1 MKNVIGNILQELLS
15 EKGSPTK
22 KDFSEILGMSVKTL
36 YNVIDGSSELT
47 INQIT
52 KASNILGFDILNE
65 YHKRLKKEDVANFTK
80 SEPKKVAAEQ
90 QATLTFNFG
99 ILPGAYN
106 NIAAFMRDI
115 NALAEKHGIKVL

>member
-22 KDFSEILGMSVKTL
+22 KDFSEMLGISVKTL

-52 KASNILGFDILNE
+52 KASNILSYNILNE
-65 YHKRLKKEDVANFTK
+65 YHRRTLKEEGPATYQKEN
-80 SEPKKVAAEQ
+80 KKPPSHQ

-99 ILPGAYN
+99 IMPESYN

-115 NALAEKHGIKVL
+115 NSLAEKHGIKVL

>member
-22 KDFSEILGMSVKTL
+22 KDFSEMLGISVKTL
-36 YNVIDGSSELT
+36 YNVVDGSSELT

-52 KASNILGFDILNE
+52 KASDILNFDILNE
-65 YHKRLKKEDVANFTK
+65 YNKRIGKEYSSDSKMSVAKKIPTN
-80 SEPKKVAAEQ
+80 Q

-99 ILPGAYN
+99 ILPEAYD
-106 NIAAFMRDI
+106 NIAAFMIDI
-115 NALAEKHGIKVL
+115 NALALKHGIKVL